1 MDTTKLFESI
11 NNMISKGLGNTQTED
26 DKKEFIRNT
35 ERLDD
40 LVDDVVISTSKVIL
54 EKRIKELRQAV
65 ERKHVRFAIYE
76 GQSEDVYYSI
86 FINDWYELMSVYENL
101 RDEMKWFIEKG
112 YLKLE
117 LMEIQ
122 NSLIISLGVGL
133 ND

>member
-1 MDTTKLFESI
+1 MDTSKIFDSI
-11 NNMISKGLGNTQTED
+11 NNMISRGLGDTETED

-40 LVDDVVISTSKVIL
+40 LVDDVVINTSKFIL
-54 EKRIKELRQAV
+54 EKRIKELKQAV
-65 ERKHVRFAIYE
+65 ERKDVRFAMYE
-76 GQSEDVYYSI
+76 GQSQDDYYSI

-101 RDEMKWFIEKG
+101 RDEMKWFIKKG